1 MKPCHVVHP
10 PRPGVDAT
18 DILDLLQARVLAGL
32 FAKKVR
38 QLVVK
43 GGMAMRLAHDHAR
56 HTKDID
62 LDAEHDLSL
71 DCVQRMVRNAV
82 KQATAGNWLEDVVI
96 SEPKQTH
103 TTARW
108 KINGID
114 PATRNRLHLTVEV
127 SFRSHIQ
134 DVDVVFN
141 ESTECGLDMTVPVYK
156 DEVLAINK
164 IDALL
169 SPHRDAPRDVVDL
182 FLLFQAGVEIP
193 AERLSARLGDC
204 DIEERIQTLWKK
216 LESMDEKRFEEEI
229 LPVWSMDTLPPEW
242 QDWLTIR
249 LYVEEQVESCLQ
261 KVRTFRGGGGKR

>member
-1 MKPCHVVHP
+1 MRQLHVVHP
-10 PRPGVDAT
+10 PRPAADAT

-62 LDAEHDLSL
+62 LDAEQDLPL
-71 DCVQRMVRNAV
+71 DAVQRLVRSAV
-82 KQATAGNWLEDVVI
+82 KTATAGNWLEDVVI

-108 KINGID
+108 KINGVD
-114 PATRNRLHLTVEV
+114 PATRQRLHLTVEI
-127 SFRSHIQ
+127 SFRSHINED
-134 DVDVVFN
+134 DVHWN
-141 ESTECGLDMTVPVYK
+141 PSTECGLDLVVPVYK

-182 FLLFQAGVEIP
+182 FLLFQAGVEVPI
-193 AERLSARLGDC
+193 ERLSTRLGEC
-204 DIEERIQTLWKK
+204 SLEERIKTLWEK
-216 LESMDEKRFEEEI
+216 LESMDEKRFQEEI
-229 LPVWSMDTLPPEW
+229 VPVWSMEGLAPEW
-242 QDWLTIR
+242 QDWSTIR
-249 LYVEEQVESCLQ
+249 LYVEEKVEECLQ
-261 KVRTFRGGGGKR
+261 KIRAHRSGSKV